1 MNRSILVL
9 TILFFICFSPA
20 LASRMLHGVVLDASS
35 GAPIE
40 GVHVAIA
47 QSQTG
52 TITNATG
59 EFMLAIPSQHL
70 ILVFSH
76 IGYQK
81 REVSLHDISDLDEHI
96 QILLQPKSVSSDEV
110 LITANR
116 TNTGYNGINNDIR
129 TKTVDDYLASTAGLD
144 LVSRANIAR
153 DPVVRGLRDGRVAVM
168 VDGMRL
174 TPACVD
180 GMDPAT
186 AYIETDNLRSIEVSK
201 GFDPESSI
209 GASSGAAVNF
219 SLSRPVLNSGL
230 SISAETGYQSVSEQK
245 VVQGSISYGQETL
258 AFRAS
263 GTFRDASDYSAG
275 KNTRISGSGYQKS
288 NVLTS
293 LVYHPT
299 EKHQFNLRYIGDFAG
314 KIGYPN
320 LIMDTRNA
328 TAHIFGLEHAWINPF
343 PAVAS
348 ITSNVY
354 INTVNHLMD
363 DYDRDVTA
371 RTVMPNMYMPMD
383 GETVTA
389 GLTSKAI
396 LLHGNHFAT
405 IQLEAYQLDA
415 FADMLME
422 HLSPDINDMYLINLG
437 DVTQQ
442 HLGLTTSYRYVT
454 ENGYQ
459 LGGSL
464 TLRGENNLLR
474 ETSARATYQAEY
486 PDLDTLEPLGL
497 AYTTG
502 VSVEKELHKWLRSGV
517 SFSHGTRLAD
527 HMERYGYYIYQPLD
541 GFFYFGN
548 PSLRPERSTKFEI
561 NTQFGAAN
569 TTISGNASFWVNRL
583 DNYIA
588 GLRQDALFKRY
599 QNMGSATLSGF
610 EIELAANL
618 PPHWK
623 AGSVVSYVHGNHNE
637 LNEPLP
643 MIPPFKGTV
652 YLQRQSESIQ
662 LEGRLRWAAAQN
674 RIASQNSLETTT
686 GGHILIDFFAQKRL
700 GNMFSLQIGVENIM
714 DTYYIDHLSVNSIPS
729 TGRNIQLSL
738 RLKL

>member
-1 MNRSILVL
+1 
-9 TILFFICFSPA
+9 
-20 LASRMLHGVVLDASS
+20 MLHGVVLDANS

-40 GVHVAIA
+40 GVNVTLAS
-47 QSQTG
+47 SQTG
-52 TITNATG
+52 TITSFTG
-59 EFMLAIPSQHL
+59 EFMIHVPSNHVV
-70 ILVFSH
+70 LVFSH

-81 REVSLHDISDLDEHI
+81 KEVSLHELSDLSQHL
-96 QILLQPKSVSSDEV
+96 QILMHPSSVATDDV
-110 LITANR
+110 IITANR
-116 TNTGYNGINNDIR
+116 TNNGYNGINNDIR

-144 LVSRANIAR
+144 LVSRANMAR

-186 AYIETDNLRSIEVSK
+186 AYIETDNLKSIEVSK

-219 SLSRPVLNSGL
+219 SLSRPLLNSGL
-230 SISAETGYQSVSEQK
+230 SISAETGYQSVSKQK
-245 VVQGSISYGQETL
+245 VVQGSISYGQETW

-275 KNTRISGSGYQKS
+275 ENTRISGSGYQKS

-320 LIMDTRNA
+320 LIMDTRKA
-328 TAHIFGLEHAWINPF
+328 TAHIFGLEHTWINPL
-343 PAVAS
+343 PGVTS
-348 ITSNVY
+348 ITSNAY
-354 INTVNHLMD
+354 INSVEHLMD

-389 GLTSKAI
+389 GLTSKAT
-396 LLHGNHFAT
+396 LLRDNHFAT
-405 IQLEAYQLDA
+405 IQFEAYQLYA

-422 HLSPDINDMYLINLG
+422 HLNPAISDMYLVNLG

-442 HLGLTTSYRYVT
+442 HIGLTTSYRYLT
-454 ENGYQ
+454 ASGWQ
-459 LGGSL
+459 LGSSIN
-464 TLRGENNLLR
+464 LRGERNILS
-474 ETSARATYQAEY
+474 ESSARATYEAEY
-486 PDLDTLEPLGL
+486 PGLDTLEPLGL
-497 AYTTG
+497 AYTAG
-502 VSVEKELHKWLRSGV
+502 VSVEKELQEWIRGSV
-517 SFSHGTRLAD
+517 SISHGTRLAD

-541 GFFYFGN
+541 GFFYYGN
-548 PSLRPERSTKFEI
+548 PGLSPERSTKLEV
-561 NTQFGAAN
+561 NTQFGTAN
-569 TTISGNASFWVNRL
+569 TIISGNASIWVNQL

-588 GLRQDALFKRY
+588 GLRQDDLFKRY
-599 QNMGSATLSGF
+599 QNMGSATLTGF
-610 EIELAANL
+610 EVELTAKLHPN
-618 PPHWK
+618 WK
-623 AGSVVSYVHGNHNE
+623 AGSVASYVYGKHQE
-637 LNEPLP
+637 LDEPLP
-643 MIPPFKGTV
+643 MIPPLKGTV
-652 YLQRQSESIQ
+652 YLQRQSKSVQ
-662 LEGRLRWAAAQN
+662 MEGRLRWAAAQN

-686 GGHILIDFFAQKRL
+686 NGHFLIDLFAKKSL
-700 GNMFSLQIGVENIM
+700 GNTFSLQIGIENIL

>member
-1 MNRSILVL
+1 MI
-9 TILFFICFSPA
+9 
-20 LASRMLHGVVLDASS
+20 HGVVLDAKS

-40 GVHVAIA
+40 GVNVTLLSS
-47 QSQTG
+47 QSG
-52 TITNATG
+52 TITSFTG
-59 EFMLAIPSQHL
+59 EFMIQVPSRHAV
-70 ILVFSH
+70 LVFSH

-81 REVSLHDISDLDEHI
+81 REVSLLELPDLGQHL
-96 QILLQPKSVSSDEV
+96 QILMHPSSIATDDV
-110 LITANR
+110 IITANR
-116 TNTGYNGINNDIR
+116 TTNGYNGINNDIR

-144 LVSRANIAR
+144 LVSRANMAR
-153 DPVVRGLRDGRVAVM
+153 DPVVRGLRDGRVAIM

-186 AYIETDNLRSIEVSK
+186 AYIETDNLKSIEVSK

-209 GASSGAAVNF
+209 GTSSGAMVNF
-219 SLSRPVLNSGL
+219 SLSRPTLNSGF
-230 SISAETGYQSVSEQK
+230 SISAETGYQSVSKQK
-245 VVQGSISYGQETL
+245 VTQGAVSYGQDSW

-263 GTFRDASDYSAG
+263 GTFRDAADYFAG
-275 KNTRISGSGYQKS
+275 DNTHISGSGFKKS
-288 NVLTS
+288 NIQTS
-293 LVYHPT
+293 FVYHPT

-320 LIMDTRNA
+320 LIMDTRKA
-328 TAHIFGLEHAWINPF
+328 TAHILGLEHAWINPRTG
-343 PAVAS
+343 VTS

-354 INTVNHLMD
+354 INTVKHLMD

-371 RTVMPNMYMPMD
+371 RSVMQNMYMPMD

-389 GLTSKAI
+389 GLTSKAT
-396 LLHGNHFAT
+396 LLRDNHFAT
-405 IQLEAYQLDA
+405 VHFEAYQLYA

-422 HLSPDINDMYLINLG
+422 HLNPSINDMYLINLG

-442 HLGLTTSYRYVT
+442 HIGLTTSYKYIAAS
-454 ENGYQ
+454 GWH
-459 LGGSL
+459 LGSSIN
-464 TLRGENNLLR
+464 LRGDRNILR
-474 ETSARATYQAEY
+474 EASARATYEAEY
-486 PDLDTLEPLGL
+486 PAIETLEPLGI
-497 AYTTG
+497 AYTVGITI
-502 VSVEKELHKWLRSGV
+502 EKEIFKWIRGGMNI
-517 SFSHGTRLAD
+517 SHGTRLAD

-548 PSLRPERSTKFEI
+548 PGLDPERSTKFEI

-569 TTISGNASFWVNRL
+569 TTLSGNASIWLNRL

-588 GLRQDALFKRY
+588 GLSQDDLFKRY
-599 QNMGSATLSGF
+599 QNMGSATLTGF
-610 EIELAANL
+610 EVELAANL

-623 AGSVVSYVHGNHNE
+623 AGSIVSFVRGTHNE
-637 LNEPLP
+637 LDEPLP
-643 MIPPFKGTV
+643 MIPPLKGTFYV
-652 YLQRQSESIQ
+652 QRQSESIQ

-686 GGHILIDFFAQKRL
+686 QGHILVDFFAQKRL
-700 GNMFSLQIGVENIM
+700 GNTFSLQLGIENIL

-729 TGRNIQLSL
+729 TGRNIQVSL

>member
-1 MNRSILVL
+1 
-9 TILFFICFSPA
+9 
-20 LASRMLHGVVLDASS
+20 MLHGVVLDASS
-35 GAPIE
+35 GTPIE
-40 GVHVAIA
+40 GVNVTLA
-47 QSQTG
+47 SSKTG
-52 TITNATG
+52 TTTNAAG
-59 EFMLAIPSQHL
+59 EFMIQVPSRHAV
-70 ILVFSH
+70 LVFSH
-76 IGYQK
+76 IGYKK
-81 REVSLHDISDLDEHI
+81 REVSLHELSDLSQHL
-96 QILLQPKSVSSDEV
+96 QILMHPSNVATDDV
-110 LITANR
+110 IITANR
-116 TNTGYNGINNDIR
+116 TNNGYNGINNDIR
-129 TKTVDDYLASTAGLD
+129 TKTVDDYLSSTAGLD
-144 LVSRANIAR
+144 LVSRANMAR
-153 DPVVRGLRDGRVAVM
+153 DPVVRGLRDGRVVVM

-186 AYIETDNLRSIEVSK
+186 AYIETDNLKSIEVSK

-219 SLSRPVLNSGL
+219 SLSRPMLNSGL
-230 SISAETGYQSVSEQK
+230 SISAETGYQLVSEQK
-245 VVQGSISYGQETL
+245 VAQGSISYGQETW

-263 GTFRDASDYSAG
+263 GTIRDASDYSAG
-275 KNTRISGSGYQKS
+275 ENTRISGSGYQKS

-320 LIMDTRNA
+320 LIMDTRKA
-328 TAHIFGLEHAWINPF
+328 TAHIFGLEHAWINPR
-343 PAVAS
+343 PGITR

-354 INTVNHLMD
+354 LNTVNHLMD

-389 GLTSKAI
+389 GLTSQAT

-405 IQLEAYQLDA
+405 IQLEAYQIDA

-422 HLSPDINDMYLINLG
+422 HLNPNVSDMYLINLG

-442 HLGLTTSYRYVT
+442 HLGVTTSYRYVT
-454 ENGYQ
+454 INGYQ
-459 LGGSL
+459 LSVSL
-464 TLRGENNLLR
+464 NLRAENNQLR
-474 ETSARATYQAEY
+474 ETSARATYEAEY
-486 PDLDTLEPLGL
+486 PGLDTLEPLET
-497 AYTTG
+497 AYTSGIT
-502 VSVEKELHKWLRSGV
+502 VEKEIHEWLRSGV

-569 TTISGNASFWVNRL
+569 TTISGYASFWVNRL

-588 GLRQDALFKRY
+588 GFRQDNLFKRY
-599 QNMGSATLSGF
+599 ENMGSATLTGF
-610 EIELAANL
+610 EVELAANL

-623 AGSVVSYVHGNHNE
+623 AGSVVSYVRGTHDE
-637 LNEPLP
+637 LDEPLP

-662 LEGRLRWAAAQN
+662 LEARLRWAAAQN

-686 GGHILIDFFAQKRL
+686 DGHILIDFFAQKRL